1 MLHKIITRIKQGFT
15 FILGRYDKQWNS
27 ELHKHLKTKELLVFH
42 NMDNYDK
49 IHGYQLFKRVLEN
62 DILKDDVL
70 FLKLA
75 LLHDCGKTNVSLLS
89 RIITVIL
96 GRKSSIKHAELGYEK
111 LKEVNLQLAE
121 LVKLHHS
128 DTEDYKLIEF
138 QKLDN
143 E

>member
-1 MLHKIITRIKQGFT
+1 MMHKIITRMKQGFT

-27 ELHKHLKTKELLVFH
+27 EIHNHLKTKELLAFH

-49 IHGYQLFKRVLEN
+49 IHSYNLFKRVLEN
-62 DILKDDVL
+62 DILKEDPL
-70 FLKLA
+70 FLQLA
-75 LLHDCGKTNVSLLS
+75 LLHDCGKNDVSLLS

-96 GRKSSIKHAELGYEK
+96 GKKSSIKHAELGYEK
-111 LKEVNLQLAE
+111 LKDINLPLAE
-121 LVKLHHS
+121 LIRLHHS
-128 DTEDYKLIEF
+128 DTDDFKLIEF